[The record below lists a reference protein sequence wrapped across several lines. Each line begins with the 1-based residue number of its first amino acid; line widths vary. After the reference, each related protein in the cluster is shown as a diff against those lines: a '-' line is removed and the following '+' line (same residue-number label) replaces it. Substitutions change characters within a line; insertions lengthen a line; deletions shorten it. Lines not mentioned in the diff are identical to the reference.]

1 MKKQRFTLIIA
12 QLLVPTLMFAWGLEG
27 HRIIGEIAQQHLTK
41 KAQKQIIAVLG
52 GSTIAMEANWGDFV
66 KSDTAYRACSP
77 WHYNNFEA
85 GLDRATFDSL
95 AMRQDRGEAVYRI
108 YDLADRLRQNPND
121 TVALRFLIH
130 IVGDIHCP
138 MHMGRPDDLGGNK
151 IKIKWFGHDTNLHA
165 LWDDKLIDGQKLSY
179 TEYAAHI
186 MRTQPY
192 TYERF
197 ESSQVIDWAWQTVQN
212 GEEIYATYDLAARPY
227 NYMFRFKN
235 MWESSLMLG
244 GLHLAALLNDI
255 YK

>member
-1 MKKQRFTLIIA
+1 MKRIRFSLLFA
-12 QLLVPTLMFAWGLEG
+12 QLCIPTFMFAWGLEG

-41 KAQKQIIAVLG
+41 KAQKQVVAVLG
-52 GSTIAMEANWGDFV
+52 GSTVAMEANWGDFV
-66 KSDTAYRACSP
+66 KSDTAYRACSS

-95 AMRQDRGEAVYRI
+95 AMCQDRGEAVYRI

-138 MHMGRPDDLGGNK
+138 MHMGRPDDRGGNK
-151 IKIKWFGHDTNLHA
+151 IKITWFGHDTNLHA
-165 LWDDKLIDGQKLSY
+165 LWDDILIDGQKLSY

-186 MRTQPY
+186 MRTQPVR
-192 TYERF
+192 YEKY
-197 ESSQVIDWAWQTVQN
+197 EPAQVLDWAWQTVQN
-212 GEEIYATYDLAARPY
+212 GNRIYDNTELTKRPY
-227 NYMFRFKN
+227 NYIFEFKD

>member
-1 MKKQRFTLIIA
+1 MKKLIIIA
-12 QLLVPTLMFAWGLEG
+12 CALLPVCAYAWGLEG

-41 KAQKQIIAVLG
+41 KAKKQIVAVLG

-151 IKIKWFGHDTNLHA
+151 INAG
-165 LWDDKLIDGQKLSY
+165 
-179 TEYAAHI
+179 
-186 MRTQPY
+186 
-192 TYERF
+192 
-197 ESSQVIDWAWQTVQN
+197 
-212 GEEIYATYDLAARPY
+212 
-227 NYMFRFKN
+227 
-235 MWESSLMLG
+235 
-244 GLHLAALLNDI
+244 
-255 YK
+255 